1 MRPSTILGA
10 EPAAAADLHCLV
22 DADNFFQDATSVE
35 VARHQLMELMRA
47 CQSRLPEFSTVRVRL
62 YGGWLEGGSL
72 TQRASQIAQTM
83 AAAFPLPM
91 PLPDRT
97 IVRGSWDLALALLD
111 APELR
116 FEDTFRRRAAV
127 PRLRLAKSPLPDGCI
142 SDPERC
148 PAHVLKRITKDP
160 LRVCGVDGCV
170 VTSASMFL
178 TAEQKQVD
186 TMMTIDMLHAASLD
200 RSSTVCVSDD
210 TDFVPGL
217 VAASRVSRR
226 VAYCNLRHSY
236 DDSVQQTLM
245 DLGITRLHI
254 SKAEL

>member
-1 MRPSTILGA
+1 MPPSTPPLS
-10 EPAAAADLHCLV
+10 EPAAAADLHLLV
-22 DADNFFQDATSVE
+22 DADNFFKDATSVE
-35 VARHQLMELMRA
+35 AARHQLMELMRA
-47 CQSRLPEFSTVRVRL
+47 CQSHLPEFFSVRARL

-111 APELR
+111 APALR

-127 PRLRLAKSPLPDGCI
+127 PRLRLAKSPLPDGCV
-142 SDPERC
+142 SEPERC
-148 PAHVLKRITKDP
+148 PAHILKRITKDP
-160 LRVCGVDGCV
+160 LRVCGVDGCTI
-170 VTSASMFL
+170 TSASMFM

-186 TMMTIDMLHAASLD
+186 TMMTIDILHSATLGI
-200 RSSTVCVSDD
+200 STVCVSDD

-217 VAASRVSRR
+217 VAASLVSHR
-226 VAYCNLRHSY
+226 VAYCNLHHSY
-236 DDSVQQTLM
+236 DNSIHQTLT
-245 DLGITRLHI
+245 DLGITQLHI